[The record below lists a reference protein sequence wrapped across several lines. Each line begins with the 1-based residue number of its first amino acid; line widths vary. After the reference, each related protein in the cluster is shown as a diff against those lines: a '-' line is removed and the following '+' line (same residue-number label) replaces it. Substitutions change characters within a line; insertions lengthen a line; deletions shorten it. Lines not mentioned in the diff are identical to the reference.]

1 MIDIEIIKENY
12 SKMSDVQLFAIAKA
26 DGHDLT
32 EEAFELLKGEFKK
45 RSLDYSY
52 IESAEQTK
60 ASIYAK
66 KIQMVRDSVGNDFEK
81 ALWKFILDEKEKG
94 TANADVLKGIEE
106 RGLDEEKAMLMLN
119 GLKLKLVEIINHN
132 DNKMVIGGI
141 AFVAGIFITF
151 LTYSQAKI
159 NGGTYFIAWGAVV
172 FGGIRFFTGMSEK
185 RKYKRFLVKTEQ
197 EENNFEES
205 FPRHQ

>member
-12 SKMSDVQLFAIAKA
+12 SNMSDVQLFAIAKA

-32 EEAFELLKGEFKK
+32 VEAFELLKGEFKK

-60 ASIYAK
+60 ASIYAQ
-66 KIQMVRDSVGNDFEK
+66 KIQMVRDSVGDDFEK
-81 ALWKFILDEKEKG
+81 ALWKYILEEKEKG
-94 TANADVLKGIEE
+94 TANADILKGIEE
-106 RGLDEEKAMLMLN
+106 RGLDEENVRLMLN
-119 GLKLKLVEIINHN
+119 GLKLKLIEIINHK
-132 DNKMVIGGI
+132 DNKMSIGGI

-159 NGGTYFIAWGAVV
+159 AGGAYFIAWGAVV

-185 RKYKRFLVKTEQ
+185 RKYKRVLVKTEQ
-197 EENNFEES
+197 EENNS
-205 FPRHQ
+205 GASYPGHH